1 MDLGALELQIFVSLV
16 VVLGSAFVAL
26 ICDYLKGNNEQLRE
40 RNIELRVRTEEQER
54 FAILNPAGWLSQFRS
69 APAAQSAAAAPAAA
83 PVMADQVMHSHAPA
97 EGLAYVAEREAYLAH
112 RSAEAAP
119 ADETLGEVPAVAGFD
134 VASRRRSRRKRG
146 MTEEFATNGPAENS
160 YDWVRPEVM
169 ARVARRAGRPADDAA
184 DYIPTDHEA
193 PRPAVES
200 MPEIAAPE
208 PAVPALLEAPVSA
221 LEAAAPVAPPILELP
236 APAPA
241 PVLELQTEIER
252 ISRTESR
259 PAAAHPPVIMLRPLP
274 ALKLNEELQRIA
286 ESTQQTEAMAY
297 SSQLLDDVIAA
308 SASKPMPV
316 PEPVAALDPVEVPE
330 PVVAE
335 PAETLAPVEIEA
347 VAPEALPEPIA
358 EALPEPIA
366 EALPEPIAEALPEPI
381 VEALPEPIA
390 EPVAELPFPV
400 FEASPEV
407 ELPPSFAAFAK
418 SELTEPVAFPTYD
431 ALPPVAE
438 TPAYDWSGVEFAPLP
453 ETVFVSEAFA
463 AERVIEYPPI
473 ASSPFAMP
481 PVNPE
486 VPPPPFVAPMLSLVP
501 VEPEAVIEEEPAPL
515 PEPVLSDLLLPAGLQ
530 DKATYMRLLD
540 LPNPMTGI
548 VITISVNDYHRLATT
563 VSAQELPGL
572 LGSVETLMTSMIRE
586 GDFGVQLAEDQW
598 LFVYRIDDQGLSQ
611 RRVAGLS
618 ERLWDFQLRHLGLS
632 NLSFS
637 WAAVNVNSERFSDAV
652 AAAVERMEASRR
664 GNKKAAER
672 SRLVVNG

>member
-69 APAAQSAAAAPAAA
+69 APAAQPVAAAPAAA

-112 RSAEAAP
+112 RSADAAP
-119 ADETLGEVPAVAGFD
+119 ANETLGEVPAVAGFD

-169 ARVARRAGRPADDAA
+169 ARVARRAGRPADDVA

-193 PRPAVES
+193 PKPAIES

-208 PAVPALLEAPVSA
+208 PIVPALLEAPVST

-308 SASKPMPV
+308 SAPKPMPV
-316 PEPVAALDPVEVPE
+316 PEPVAALEPVELPE

-347 VAPEALPEPIA
+347 IAPEALPEPIA
-358 EALPEPIA
+358 EALPET
-366 EALPEPIAEALPEPI
+366 LP
-381 VEALPEPIA
+381 

-418 SELTEPVAFPTYD
+418 SEPTESVAFPTYD

-453 ETVFVSEAFA
+453 ETVFASEAFA
-463 AERVIEYPPI
+463 AERVVEYPPI

-481 PVNPE
+481 PVTPE
-486 VPPPPFVAPMLSLVP
+486 VPPPPFVAPTLSLVP
-501 VEPEAVIEEEPAPL
+501 VEPEAVLEEEPAPL
-515 PEPVLSDLLLPAGLQ
+515 PESVLSDLLLPAGLQ

-548 VITISVNDYHRLATT
+548 VITISVNDYSRLATT

-572 LGSVETLMTSMIRE
+572 LASVETLMTSMIRE